1 MSTQITT
8 AFVNQFSANVQ
19 MLSQQMGSLL
29 RNAVDV
35 ESVNGEKAFFDQ
47 VGSSAA
53 VKKTS
58 RHADTPLVETPHT
71 RRMVT
76 MSDYEWADL
85 IDEQDKVRLLIDPTS
100 TYGRAAA
107 AAMGRAMDDEIIA
120 AALGTAKTGKDG
132 GTDTALPAGQKI
144 AHGSAGLTIAKL
156 VSAKELLD
164 AASVDPSIPRHIVV
178 SPKQISDLLNNTT
191 VTSSDFNTVKALAQG
206 EINSFVGFNFIVSNR
221 LTTDSNSDRQV
232 IAFAQDGLKVGMGKE
247 PMAKIDERADKSYAT
262 QVYYCQTLGAT
273 RMEEEKVVEIACN
286 EQETY
291 KWLLFIP
298 HKELILELHQ
308 LR

>member
-29 RNAVDV
+29 RNAVDT

-47 VGSSAA
+47 VGQAAA
-53 VKKTS
+53 VLRTS
-58 RHADTPLVETPHT
+58 RHQDTPLVETPHT

-76 MSDYEWADL
+76 MSDYEYADL
-85 IDEQDKVRLLIDPTS
+85 IDDSDKVRLLVDPTS
-100 TYGRAAA
+100 TYSRAAA
-107 AAMGRAMDDEIIA
+107 AAMGRAMDDVVIS
-120 AALGTAKTGKDG
+120 AALGSSQTGKDG
-132 GTDTALPAGQKI
+132 STTTALPAGQKI

-164 AASVDPSIPRHIVV
+164 SASVDPSIPRHIIV

-191 VTSSDFNTVKALAQG
+191 VTSADFNTVKALAQG

-221 LTTDSNSDRQV
+221 LTDDGTSRQV
-232 IAFAQDGLKVGMGKE
+232 IAFAQDGLKLAVGKE
-247 PMAKIDERADKSYAT
+247 PAARIDERADKSYST
-262 QVYYCQTLGAT
+262 QVYYCQTIGST
-273 RMEEEKVVEIACN
+273 RMEESKVVEIACN
-286 EQETY
+286 E
-291 KWLLFIP
+291 
-298 HKELILELHQ
+298 
-308 LR
+308 

>member
-8 AFVNQFSANVQ
+8 AFVNQFSSNVQ

-29 RNAVDV
+29 RTAVDS

-47 VGSSAA
+47 VGAASA
-53 VKKTS
+53 VLRTS
-58 RHADTPLVETPHT
+58 RHADTPLVETPHS

-76 MSDYEWADL
+76 MSDYEYADL
-85 IDEQDKVRLLIDPTS
+85 IDDQDKVRLLVDPTS
-100 TYGRAAA
+100 TYSRAAA
-107 AAMGRAMDDEIIA
+107 AAMGRAMDDVIIT
-120 AALGTAKTGKDG
+120 AALGSANTGKDG
-132 GTDTALPAGQKI
+132 STSTALPSGQKI

-164 AASVDPSIPRHIVV
+164 AASVDPSIPRFIVV

-206 EINSFVGFNFIVSNR
+206 EINSFVGFQFIVSNR
-221 LTTDSNSDRQV
+221 LNTDSNSDRQV
-232 IAFAQDGLKVGMGKE
+232 IAFASDGIKLAVGKE
-247 PMAKIDERADKSYAT
+247 PAARIDERADKSYST
-262 QVYYCQTLGAT
+262 QVYYCQSIGAT

-286 EQETY
+286 E
-291 KWLLFIP
+291 
-298 HKELILELHQ
+298 
-308 LR
+308 

>member
-29 RNAVDV
+29 RNAVDT

-47 VGSSAA
+47 VGQAAA
-53 VKKTS
+53 VLRTS

-76 MSDYEWADL
+76 MSDYENADL
-85 IDEQDKVRLLIDPTS
+85 IDDSDKVRLLVDPTS
-100 TYGRAAA
+100 TYSRAAA
-107 AAMGRAMDDEIIA
+107 AAMGRAMDDIIIT
-120 AALGTAKTGKDG
+120 AALGTSQTGKDG
-132 GTDTALPAGQKI
+132 STSTALPAGQKI

-191 VTSSDFNTVKALAQG
+191 VTSADFNTVKALAQG

-221 LTTDSNSDRQV
+221 LTDDGTSRHV
-232 IAFAQDGLKVGMGKE
+232 IAFAQDGLKLAVGKE
-247 PMAKIDERADKSYAT
+247 PAARIDERADKSYST
-262 QVYYCQTLGAT
+262 QVYYCQTIGAT

-286 EQETY
+286 E
-291 KWLLFIP
+291 
-298 HKELILELHQ
+298 
-308 LR
+308 